1 MHVLCTGILRTPHL
15 VNKVLREFLSLL
27 EPAEDRGKPRDC
39 RLDLYHVIDLVMTG
53 TVHTGGG
60 GGGGGGGGRGGRER
74 ERRRND
80 KESIRKMV

>member
-15 VNKVLREFLSLL
+15 VNKVLCEFLSLL

-60 GGGGGGGGRGGRER
+60 GER

>member
-15 VNKVLREFLSLL
+15 VNKVLCEFLSLL

-60 GGGGGGGGRGGRER
+60 GGGRGGEMI
-74 ERRRND
+74 
-80 KESIRKMV
+80 KKV